1 MIGQKLSSSIVF
13 SVLNYKDYKDLQ
25 KPNLRSSAVIGD
37 GGEVGVTLV
46 LVSELNYPPC
56 MYLTI

>member
-37 GGEVGVTLV
+37 GGDWCGEVGVTLV
-46 LVSELNYPPC
+46 LV
-56 MYLTI
+56 